1 LRALITGGAGFIGS
15 HLAERLLALGH
26 EVWVLDDLSTGAL
39 ANVEP
44 LMEQP
49 GLRFVEGSVL
59 DRPLVDSLVAPC
71 DWVFHLA
78 AAVGVRRIIEQPR
91 QSIEI
96 NLRGTEHVLA
106 AADPRRHRLLVA
118 STSEVYGKNDT
129 GPLTEDADS
138 IIGPTRITRWL
149 YAITKAAD
157 ECLTLAYAREQG
169 LPAIVVRLFNT
180 IGPRQT
186 GQYGMVV
193 PRFVRQALSGEPI
206 TIYGDGEQTRCFT
219 YVDDVVGAMVTL
231 IDHPNAAGEV
241 FNIGQD
247 REVSINQ
254 LAARVRELTGS
265 RSEIVHIPYEE
276 AYGSSFEDMQRRVP
290 DVTKLRRLT
299 GFQAQVALERA
310 LERIIAAMRAG

>member
-1 LRALITGGAGFIGS
+1 LITGGAGFIGS

-26 EVWVLDDLSTGAL
+26 EVWALDDLSTGAM

-44 LMEQP
+44 LIEQP
-49 GLRFVEGSVL
+49 VFRFVEGSVL

-106 AADPRRHRLLVA
+106 AADPGRHRLLVA

-129 GPLTEDADS
+129 GPLTEEADS

-157 ECLTLAYAREQG
+157 ECLTLAYAREHG
-169 LPAIVVRLFNT
+169 LSAIVVRLFNT

-219 YVDDVVGAMVTL
+219 YVDDVVGALVTL

-290 DVTKLRRLT
+290 DVTKLRHLS
-299 GFQAQVALERA
+299 GFQAQVTLESA

>member
-1 LRALITGGAGFIGS
+1 LRALIIGS
-15 HLAERLLALGH
+15 HLAERLLAQGH
-26 EVWVLDDLSTGAL
+26 EVWVIDDLSTGAL

-44 LMEQP
+44 LIGQP
-49 GLRFVEGSVL
+49 RFRFVEGSVL
-59 DRPLVDSLVAPC
+59 DRPLVDSLLAPC

-106 AADPRRHRLLVA
+106 AADPARQRVLVA
-118 STSEVYGKNDT
+118 STSEVYGKNDS
-129 GPLTEDADS
+129 GPLSEDADS
-138 IIGPTRITRWL
+138 IIGSTRITRWL

-157 ECLTLAYAREQG
+157 ECLALAYARESG
-169 LPAIVVRLFNT
+169 LPAVVVRLFNT

-193 PRFVRQALSGEPI
+193 PRFVRQALTGEPI

-219 YVDDVVGAMVTL
+219 YVDDVIEAMLAL
-231 IDHPNAAGEV
+231 IDHPKAAGEV

-254 LAARVRELTGS
+254 LAERVRELTGS
-265 RSEIVHIPYEE
+265 RSPIVHIPYEE
-276 AYGSSFEDMQRRVP
+276 AYGSGFEDMQRRVP
-290 DVTKLRRLT
+290 NVGKLRCLT
-299 GFQAQVALERA
+299 GFEAQVPLEGA